1 MEALRI
7 VPRIYYFDT
16 VQEFCEQFSLGSEDI
31 IVTNSWIYEPYMK
44 GLCPD
49 VPVIFQEEYGNGEP
63 TDQMIDRMAAAMKKY
78 RYDRII
84 AFGGGTVIDLCKV
97 LALELPKESAM
108 LFMQDTPLQKK
119 KELIAVPTTCGTG
132 SEVTN
137 VAIAEM
143 TALHVKKGLTAE
155 ATYADIAVLITEPLM
170 CLPNEVF
177 AASSIDAL
185 IHALES
191 YLSPKATPFTE
202 MYSQAAAKFILE
214 GYRKIAERGGNTGE
228 NRKDLLKDF
237 CLAADYAG
245 IAFGNAG
252 CAAVHALSYSIGGAF
267 HIPHGEANYQFFT
280 AIFQMYQKKR
290 PNGKIAE
297 VNKFLAEILGCDTG
311 RVYDELAGLLNLL
324 MVRRPLR
331 EYGMT
336 EAQIEEFTKSTVQNQ
351 QRLLANNYV
360 SLTEEEIKEIF
371 RILY

>member
-202 MYSQAAAKFILE
+202 MYSVN
-214 GYRKIAERGGNTGE
+214 GV
-228 NRKDLLKDF
+228 
-237 CLAADYAG
+237 
-245 IAFGNAG
+245 AFG
-252 CAAVHALSYSIGGAF
+252 
-267 HIPHGEANYQFFT
+267 E
-280 AIFQMYQKKR
+280 R
-290 PNGKIAE
+290 
-297 VNKFLAEILGCDTG
+297 
-311 RVYDELAGLLNLL
+311 
-324 MVRRPLR
+324 
-331 EYGMT
+331 
-336 EAQIEEFTKSTVQNQ
+336 
-351 QRLLANNYV
+351 
-360 SLTEEEIKEIF
+360 
-371 RILY
+371 